1 MFIGNLDRNRDL
13 VDGFELDFNRFQVF
27 FPRGKAA
34 AGAPLITA
42 LVREV
47 RAELDRLKAVHGTV
61 ALWDAHSIRS
71 VLPRFFEGKLP
82 DLLLI
87 DGGKGQVAVAR
98 EVLAE
103 LGLQDLAVV
112 GVAKGEARKP
122 GLEQL
127 IIQGRLHALQLPPEH
142 PALHLI
148 QQIRDEAHRFAIQG
162 HRARRG
168 KARKAST
175 LEEISGIG
183 AKRRQRLL
191 TRFGGL
197 QGLMAASIDDLSQVE
212 GISDELARRIYDN
225 LH

>member
-1 MFIGNLDRNRDL
+1 VI
-13 VDGFELDFNRFQVF
+13 
-27 FPRGKAA
+27 
-34 AGAPLITA
+34 
-42 LVREV
+42 
-47 RAELDRLKAVHGTV
+47 AE
-61 ALWDAHSIRS
+61 
-71 VLPRFFEGKLP
+71 EGKLP

-87 DGGKGQVAVAR
+87 DGGKGQVGVAR
-98 EVLAE
+98 EVMAE

-127 IIQGRLHALQLPPEH
+127 IIQGRAHALQLPPEH

-168 KARKAST
+168 KTRKVST

-212 GISDELARRIYDN
+212 GISGELAKRIYDN

>member
-1 MFIGNLDRNRDL
+1 MRD
-13 VDGFELDFNRFQVF
+13 
-27 FPRGKAA
+27 
-34 AGAPLITA
+34 A
-42 LVREV
+42 LTRRYQRVI
-47 RAELDRLKAVHGTV
+47 AD
-61 ALWDAHSIRS
+61 
-71 VLPRFFEGKLP
+71 EGKLP

-87 DGGKGQVAVAR
+87 DGGKGQVGVAR

-112 GVAKGEARKP
+112 GVAKGEARKA

-127 IIQGRLHALQLPPEH
+127 IIQGRADALQLPPEH

-168 KARKAST
+168 KVRNTSA
-175 LEEISGIG
+175 LEEINGIG
-183 AKRRQRLL
+183 AKKRQRLL

-197 QGLMAASIDDLSQVE
+197 QGLMAASADDLAQVE
-212 GISDELARRIYDN
+212 GISNELAKRIYDT